1 MGRPRI
7 LDETILKKIAQK
19 MGGRADVKSVSKL
32 VTARAGRLRVS
43 SPVALVLVAKQK
55 EIGTATYQNK
65 LSESDK
71 VELRSA
77 LSTSA
82 RQVRIVSSG
91 NGKKTTSAIVKI
103 MEVVK
108 YDTTDH
114 FIKGHIDELNR
125 AYTFRCYTSVFM
137 LARKIVENL
146 IIDIL
151 KKKFPEKVKVNKELY
166 FDITRNRL
174 KDFEE
179 ILKGLRSRKNDFGS
193 ENKAVERL
201 CDLAAKLKENA
212 NNKTHSWYHLV
223 EKKKEVDDL
232 NLNTIF
238 ELIKKLEQVVGIR

>member
-7 LDETILKKIAQK
+7 LDETILKKIARK
-19 MGGRADVKSVSKL
+19 IGGRADVKSVTKL
-32 VTARAGRLRVS
+32 VIARASRLRVS
-43 SPVALVLVAKQK
+43 SPVALVLVAKEK

-65 LSESDK
+65 LSEADK
-71 VELRSA
+71 SGLRSA
-77 LSTSA
+77 LSANT

-91 NGKKTTSAIVKI
+91 NGKKTSSAVVKI
-103 MEVVK
+103 IEIVK
-108 YDTTDH
+108 YDTTEH

-125 AYTFRCYTSVFM
+125 AYTFKCYTSVFI

-151 KKKFPEKVKVNKELY
+151 KKKFPEKVKTNKELY
-166 FDITRNRL
+166 FDIGQSRL
-174 KDFEE
+174 KDFED
-179 ILKGLRSRKNDFGS
+179 ILKSLRSKKNNFGS

-223 EKKKEVDDL
+223 EKKKEIDDL
-232 NLNTIF
+232 NLNANF
-238 ELIKKLEQVVGIR
+238 ELIKKLEQVVSIR

>member
-7 LDETILKKIAQK
+7 LDETLLKKIAQK
-19 MGGRADVKSVSKL
+19 MGGRADVKSVTKL
-32 VTARAGRLRVS
+32 VVAKASRLRVS
-43 SPVALVLVAKQK
+43 SPVALVLVAKDK
-55 EIGTATYQNK
+55 GIGTATYQSK
-65 LSESDK
+65 LTEAAK

-77 LSTSA
+77 LSTTT
-82 RQVRIVSSG
+82 RQVKIVSSG
-91 NGKKTTSAIVKI
+91 NGKKTASAVVRII
-103 MEVVK
+103 ELVK
-108 YDTTDH
+108 YDTADH

-125 AYTFRCYTSVFM
+125 AYTFKCYTSVFI

-151 KKKFPEKVKVNKELY
+151 KKKFPEKVKANKELY
-166 FDITRNRL
+166 FDINQKRL

-179 ILKGLRSRKNDFGS
+179 ILKNLRSKKNDFGS

-232 NLNTIF
+232 NLNTVF
-238 ELIKKLEQVVGIR
+238 ELIKKLEQVIGIR